1 MENSQKPNERK
12 DIKQAY
18 RTAYL
23 IAGFLKQTLTIV
35 EKEELDAWIL
45 ASDENMILFE
55 KMTDETCIQKMGRG
69 MIGAV
74 IKINRLPLLDDV
86 RIEDL
91 LLVMRI
97 KVPIHVPTAAHVGVE
112 RVGFALATATALRT
126 VGL

>member
-23 IAGFLKQTLTIV
+23 IAGFLKQILTEE

-55 KMTDETCIQKMGRG
+55 KMTDEKNIEQAADWYKQMNVGEELQETKRKIQ
-69 MIGAV
+69 
-74 IKINRLPLLDDV
+74 
-86 RIEDL
+86 
-91 LLVMRI
+91 
-97 KVPIHVPTAAHVGVE
+97 
-112 RVGFALATATALRT
+112 
-126 VGL
+126 